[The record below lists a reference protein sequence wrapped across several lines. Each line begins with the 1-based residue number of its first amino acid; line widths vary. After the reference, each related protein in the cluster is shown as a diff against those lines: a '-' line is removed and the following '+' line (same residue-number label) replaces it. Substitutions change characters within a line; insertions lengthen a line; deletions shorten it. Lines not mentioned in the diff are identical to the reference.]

1 MLKLGSVRWKG
12 RCGRHPQYDPEMD
25 GLGGIRG
32 GCRRCE
38 MLLEIW
44 QHHSH
49 MMRLIREFGSRD
61 EKRPRDNGSDYE
73 SRQMSLLDPATFKVQ
88 PGSR

>member
-12 RCGRHPQYDPEMD
+12 RCGKHPRYDPEVD

-32 GCRRCE
+32 GCKRCE
-38 MLLEIW
+38 ILLEIW
-44 QHHSH
+44 QHHSQ
-49 MMRLIREFGSRD
+49 MVRLMREFGTREGRRHRLGED
-61 EKRPRDNGSDYE
+61 ADQ
-73 SRQMSLLDPATFKVQ
+73 SRQMSLLDPGIFQVQ